1 MTRFKPE
8 RCRTR
13 TRGKLGLATALV
25 LAATLAGCSP
35 PETGLPPDTARQ
47 FQERVLAVSEAANA
61 NDHSTALKTLESLEG
76 DVAAAAGTG
85 LVSGERRRRIL
96 TSITAVRADL
106 TAAIDN
112 AAAAAKAAAEAAA
125 AAAAEADQ
133 ARAQAEAEAEAA
145 AAASTA
151 QQYTAPGVAAPAP
164 APANAPEQKR
174 GNEGKG
180 KEKNG

>member
-1 MTRFKPE
+1 MTRFKPMG
-8 RCRTR
+8 CRTGV
-13 TRGKLGLATALV
+13 RGKLSLATALV

-35 PETGLPPDTARQ
+35 TETGLPTDTARQ
-47 FQERVLAVSEAANA
+47 FQDQVLAVSEAANA
-61 NDHSTALKTLESLEG
+61 NDHSTALKTLKSLEA

-112 AAAAAKAAAEAAA
+112 AAAAKAAAEA

-145 AAASTA
+145 ASTA
-151 QQYTAPGVAAPAP
+151 QQYTAPVVPAPVPAP
-164 APANAPEQKR
+164 AKTPEQKK

>member
-1 MTRFKPE
+1 MTRRKP
-8 RCRTR
+8 RGCRAGV
-13 TRGKLGLATALV
+13 RGKLSLATALV

-35 PETGLPPDTARQ
+35 TETGLPTDTARQ

-61 NDHSTALKTLESLEG
+61 NDHSTALKTLESLEA

-106 TAAIDN
+106 TAALDT
-112 AAAAAKAAAEAAA
+112 AAAAAKAAAEDAAAA

-133 ARAQAEAEAEAA
+133 ARAQAEAEAA

-151 QQYTAPGVAAPAP
+151 QQYTAPVVAAPAP
-164 APANAPEQKR
+164 APAKAPEQKR

-180 KEKNG
+180 KDKNG

>member
-133 ARAQAEAEAEAA
+133 ARAQAEAEAA

-180 KEKNG
+180 KDKTG